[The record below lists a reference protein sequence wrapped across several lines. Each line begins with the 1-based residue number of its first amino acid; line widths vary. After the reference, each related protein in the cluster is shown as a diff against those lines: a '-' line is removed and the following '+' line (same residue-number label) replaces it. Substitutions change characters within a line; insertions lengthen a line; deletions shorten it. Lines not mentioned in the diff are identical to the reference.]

1 MGAPPSR
8 FVLWAP
14 VAAWM
19 AVLFFLSSRPLPAA
33 AAGVP
38 DWATHAA
45 GYALLAVLC
54 ARALAG
60 GLARPVSPRHAA
72 AAVAIS
78 FAYGMTDEF
87 HQSFVPGRVA
97 EASDLVKDLAGAAAG
112 AFACALP
119 RGRHGRNT
127 A

>member
-1 MGAPPSR
+1 MDAPPSR
-8 FVLWAP
+8 LSLWAP

-19 AVLFFLSSRPLPAA
+19 AVIFFLSSRPLPAA
-33 AAGVP
+33 ASGVP
-38 DWATHAA
+38 DWATHGA
-45 GYALLAVLC
+45 GYALLAVLA

-60 GLARPVSPRHAA
+60 GLARPASAGQAA
-72 AAVAIS
+72 AAVALS
-78 FAYGMTDEF
+78 VAYGVTDEF